1 MLNIKHLS
9 KTYESSEGIQHVLT
23 NLDFHQ
29 HEGDSTAILGDSG
42 SGKSTLL
49 HIIAGLEKPTSGS
62 VKLHSTEIWSS
73 KESDR
78 ARIRRENMS
87 IIFQQFNLIPSLNIR
102 QNIEFHAKLVG
113 KYDRKFVNQI
123 LERLGLTTIL
133 EKYPEQT
140 SGGQQQRTAIARAI
154 ASKPRLILADEPTG
168 NLDGENTK
176 RVIEVLSV
184 LTNTHNTSL
193 VVATHSQALAAQLSN
208 KFTLLNG
215 RLTKNE
221 MP

>member
-1 MLNIKHLS
+1 
-9 KTYESSEGIQHVLT
+9 
-23 NLDFHQ
+23 
-29 HEGDSTAILGDSG
+29 
-42 SGKSTLL
+42 
-49 HIIAGLEKPTSGS
+49 
-62 VKLHSTEIWSS
+62 
-73 KESDR
+73 
-78 ARIRRENMS
+78 MS

-176 RVIEVLSV
+176 RL
-184 LTNTHNTSL
+184 
-193 VVATHSQALAAQLSN
+193 
-208 KFTLLNG
+208 
-215 RLTKNE
+215 
-221 MP
+221 

>member
-1 MLNIKHLS
+1 MLNIKNLS
-9 KTYESSEGIQHVLT
+9 KTYESSEGVQHVLT

-62 VKLHSTEIWSS
+62 VKLHNTEIWSS
-73 KESDR
+73 RESDR

-87 IIFQQFNLIPSLNIR
+87 IIFQQFNLIPSINIR
-102 QNIEFHAKLVG
+102 QNIEFHAKLVN
-113 KYDRKFVNQI
+113 KYDHKFVDQI

-176 RVIEVLSV
+176 RVIEVLSF
-184 LTNTHNTSL
+184 LANTHNTSL
-193 VVATHSQALAAQLSN
+193 MVATHSQALASQLSN
-208 KFTLLNG
+208 KFTLVNG
-215 RLTKNE
+215 RLRKNE

>member
-78 ARIRRENMS
+78 ARIGVKTCLSFFNNS
-87 IIFQQFNLIPSLNIR
+87 ISYQVLI
-102 QNIEFHAKLVG
+102 
-113 KYDRKFVNQI
+113 
-123 LERLGLTTIL
+123 
-133 EKYPEQT
+133 
-140 SGGQQQRTAIARAI
+140 
-154 ASKPRLILADEPTG
+154 
-168 NLDGENTK
+168 
-176 RVIEVLSV
+176 
-184 LTNTHNTSL
+184 
-193 VVATHSQALAAQLSN
+193 
-208 KFTLLNG
+208 
-215 RLTKNE
+215 
-221 MP
+221 